1 MTTNVLGPSK
11 VVDGDDIDGR
21 GRDGVKRLSAMF
33 PRSPS
38 IQSVKS
44 LLGSLGARSK
54 STLLQAVYYYYTH
67 TSHHTYN
74 LVTASMCTTLLH
86 MPCMPT
92 ACISKLCT
100 YLCVSSGYLYMLK

>member
-54 STLLQAVYYYYTH
+54 SMYLLRAVYYYYYTQH
-67 TSHHTYN
+67 STYTSTIIVNAY
-74 LVTASMCTTLLH
+74 
-86 MPCMPT
+86 
-92 ACISKLCT
+92 
-100 YLCVSSGYLYMLK
+100 YM

>member
-1 MTTNVLGPSK
+1 MTTNKRTRPITRTHDNIIDQ

-54 STLLQAVYYYYTH
+54 S
-67 TSHHTYN
+67 
-74 LVTASMCTTLLH
+74 
-86 MPCMPT
+86 
-92 ACISKLCT
+92 I
-100 YLCVSSGYLYMLK
+100 

>member
-1 MTTNVLGPSK
+1 MTTNVLGPSHIDHQ

-54 STLLQAVYYYYTH
+54 STNFLRDVLLH
-67 TSHHTYN
+67 IH
-74 LVTASMCTTLLH
+74 TTLHCIYYVSRDMDVLRT
-86 MPCMPT
+86 T
-92 ACISKLCT
+92 AYTTSTAYCLIM
-100 YLCVSSGYLYMLK
+100 YLW